1 MVFLAILDNYDLKD
15 QYYGFYSKT
24 AKTTRTTNVRK
35 KKLGQQDNKKIP
47 PLPRE

>member
-1 MVFLAILDNYDLKD
+1 MLVWLMPR
-15 QYYGFYSKT
+15 YYGFYSKT

-35 KKLGQQDNKKIP
+35 KKLGQQDNKKLP